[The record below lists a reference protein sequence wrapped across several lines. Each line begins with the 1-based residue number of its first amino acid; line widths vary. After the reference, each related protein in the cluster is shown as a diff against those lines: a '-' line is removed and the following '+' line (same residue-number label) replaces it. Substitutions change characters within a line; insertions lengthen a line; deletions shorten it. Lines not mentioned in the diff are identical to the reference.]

1 MPEKMLPDGT
11 WVHQTWEELEA
22 EDPEATHDLRVPKST
37 DPDVIRFAAKMTDQ
51 ALTNNALAAAGIED
65 LDDLPVEGD
74 GLPDEWEPREYDY
87 EGALQDLREREA
99 REAGA

>member
-1 MPEKMLPDGT
+1 MPDIWIHGKLHRDISWGAAMRLANETEPEPL
-11 WVHQTWEELEA
+11 
-22 EDPEATHDLRVPKST
+22 DPEDAVRLQN
-37 DPDVIRFAAKMTDQ
+37 KMTDQ

-74 GLPDEWEPREYDY
+74 ELPDEWEPREYDY

-99 REAGA
+99 GEAGT

>member
-1 MPEKMLPDGT
+1 MPDI
-11 WVHQTWEELEA
+11 WVHGTLYHDISWDAAKRLANETEPSPL
-22 EDPEATHDLRVPKST
+22 DPEDAARLG
-37 DPDVIRFAAKMTDQ
+37 AKMTDQ

-74 GLPDEWEPREYDY
+74 DIPVEWEPREYDY

-99 REAGA
+99 RKAGA

>member
-1 MPEKMLPDGT
+1 MPDIWIHGT
-11 WVHQTWEELEA
+11 LHRDISWDAAMRLAGEIEPEPL
-22 EDPEATHDLRVPKST
+22 DPED
-37 DPDVIRFAAKMTDQ
+37 AARLQSKMTDQ

-74 GLPDEWEPREYDY
+74 ELPDEWEPREYDY